1 MMKNI
6 FALLVTVILSSV
18 LTEPLLAAD
27 LSQEWPTYGHDKGNM
42 RFSPL
47 TQVTPANVGKLQQA
61 WVFHMRPAYL
71 DNAAAY
77 AQSQAAG
84 ARGGR
89 AVGNAA
95 PPAPGGRGY
104 FLTSEMT
111 PLVVNGLMILATPY
125 RRVTAIDAT

>member
-84 ARGGR
+84 GRGGRGGGGGARGGR

-111 PLVVNGLMILATPY
+111 PL
-125 RRVTAIDAT
+125 